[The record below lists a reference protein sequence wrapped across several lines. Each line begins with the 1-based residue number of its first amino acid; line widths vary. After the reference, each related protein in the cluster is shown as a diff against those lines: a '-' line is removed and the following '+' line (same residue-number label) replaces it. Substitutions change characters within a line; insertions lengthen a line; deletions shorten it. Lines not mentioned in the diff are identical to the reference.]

1 MRASVGHR
9 NLIALTAGLLTAT
22 AMVAS
27 ASAQEKGVWRHGIIE
42 AKSDSGLIY
51 MASKRGFAEKEGVKL
66 EILPIKSD
74 AIGLKALLAGEL
86 DSFEGAPGGA
96 LAAAARGADVKIV
109 GCAWPQLVH
118 GIFVNASI
126 NKAED
131 LKGKTFAISAPG
143 AMPELL
149 ARAALEQH
157 GLASTDVQFANLGSD
172 LDRYKALS
180 AGVVQG
186 AVVSTEYL
194 PLANKDIKMLFAAR
208 DVMPNFVRG
217 CVMTTAKTL
226 SSRQDDAVKFVT
238 AEIKALRYAVTHK
251 DEAVSL
257 TREITEAKADDP
269 RPGFIFD
276 EVVKHGDVD
285 PDMKIPADKLSWLQ
299 DLLVKV
305 GNINTPIEIS
315 KVIDPSIRTKALA
328 NVGK

>member
-1 MRASVGHR
+1 MRERIGR
-9 NLIALTAGLLTAT
+9 LGLMALTTGLLTAMGAPGPAT
-22 AMVAS
+22 
-27 ASAQEKGVWRHGIIE
+27 AQEKGVWRHGIIE

-51 MASKRGFAEKEGVKL
+51 MASKRGFGEKEGIRI
-66 EILPIKSD
+66 EILQIKSD

-96 LAAAARGADVKIV
+96 IVAAARGADVKIV

-126 NKAED
+126 GRAED

-143 AMPELL
+143 AMPDLL

-157 GLASTDVQFANLGSD
+157 GVAGADVQFANLGSD

-217 CVMTTAKTL
+217 CVMTTGKTL
-226 SSRQDDAVKFVT
+226 TTRQDEAVRFVT
-238 AEIKALRYAVTHK
+238 AEIKGLRYAVTHK

-257 TREITEAKADDP
+257 TREITEAKPDDP

-285 PDMKIPADKLSWLQ
+285 PDMKIPQGKLSWLQ
-299 DLLVKV
+299 DLLVKTGSV
-305 GNINTPIEIS
+305 EKPIDIA
-315 KVIDPSIRTKALA
+315 KMIDPGVRDKALA
-328 NVGK
+328 RVGQ